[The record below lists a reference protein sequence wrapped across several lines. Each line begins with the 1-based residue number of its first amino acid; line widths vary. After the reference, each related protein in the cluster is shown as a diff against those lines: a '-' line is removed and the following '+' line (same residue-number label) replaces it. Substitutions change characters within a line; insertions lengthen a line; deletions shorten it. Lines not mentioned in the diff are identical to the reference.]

1 MVMRLLPRLVV
12 LSTAVCALATAA
24 PASAQEFVRTDE
36 RGDLSRV
43 GEDSDVFV
51 PVPGRGYPDI
61 TRVRFAHRDRTVVVR
76 ATFVELN
83 PTGKFLF
90 GGIDVRTPRSR
101 KFFTVMATEG
111 SREGF
116 LFKDNEHPCRV
127 GIRISYAD
135 ELMRVSIPR
144 SCLGDPRWVRV
155 RFGASVL
162 QHDGDEIID
171 NAGAPRFDSRAPFP
185 WSPRLRRG

>member
-1 MVMRLLPRLVV
+1 MRILPCTASLAAALCLLLP
-12 LSTAVCALATAA
+12 TAPT
-24 PASAQEFVRTDE
+24 SAQGFLRSDE

-43 GEDSDVFV
+43 GEDSDQFV
-51 PVPGRGYPDI
+51 PLPGRGYPDI
-61 TRVRFAHRDRTVVVR
+61 TRVRFTHRSDAVVVR
-76 ATFVELN
+76 AQFVELN

-90 GGIDVRTPRSR
+90 GGVQVRTPQLRR
-101 KFFTVMATEG
+101 FFTVMAAEG

-116 LFKDNEHPCRV
+116 LFKDNQHPCRV

-135 ELMRVSIPR
+135 ELMRISIPR

-171 NAGAPRFDSRAPFP
+171 NAGAPRFDNRSPFP
-185 WSPRLRRG
+185 WSPRLLRD